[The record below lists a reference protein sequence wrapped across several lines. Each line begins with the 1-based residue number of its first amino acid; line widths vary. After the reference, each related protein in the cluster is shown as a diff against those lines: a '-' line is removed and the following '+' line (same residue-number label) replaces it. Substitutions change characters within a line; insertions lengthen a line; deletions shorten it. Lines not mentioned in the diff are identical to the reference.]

1 MNWYKKSK
9 LKNHD
14 NNVLDTQLLCCGYP
28 ENRREKGKEWDK
40 KSQTNFPVENQEVK
54 TDHKEVKND
63 KCKRSDARV
72 V

>member
-14 NNVLDTQLLCCGYP
+14 NHVLDTQLLCCGYP

-40 KSQTNFPVENQEVK
+40 KKDNCPEYEK
-54 TDHKEVKND
+54 KK
-63 KCKRSDARV
+63 K
-72 V
+72 